1 MLADPRRRWIAY
13 LLALSITAVVLLGRE
28 AVAGVLGRSDPFL
41 PFVGAVLIA
50 SWFGGLGPGLLATA
64 LGAMVTDFFLVPPFL
79 SLPIAKLVHGADL
92 LLFVILGVLISLLSE
107 KRLRLVCQL
116 WEADCRKNRFLATL
130 AHELRN
136 PLAPIASA
144 VQSLR
149 LHEPSNPQDRKS
161 IEIIERQT
169 CQITRLVDDLLD
181 ISRISHDKL
190 ELRTEPTELANIV
203 QSAVET
209 ARPIIQRQG
218 HDLAVRLP
226 DPPVVLQ
233 ADPVRLGQVFANL
246 LNNAAKFT
254 PPGGWIEIS
263 AEPQAN
269 EVVVAVRDNG
279 IGIPL
284 EELSRVFEIFAQVG
298 RCEEG
303 TPCGLGIGLALA
315 RRLVEMHGGTIDV
328 ASDGLGCGSEF
339 KVRLPVEETPQ
350 LPSGPP
356 PSNER
361 IRAPKRRYRLLI
373 ADDNKDSVE
382 SLGFLLSELG
392 NEVHKAYDGMEA
404 VMCAQRIRPEVIL
417 MDIGMPVLDGYAAA
431 RRIRNRAWGTE
442 IVLVAVTGWGQDED
456 RKRSER
462 AGFDFHL
469 TKPINLPGLRA
480 LLEAVAARKPTVSPN
495 PETDSVNQYCRG

>member
-1 MLADPRRRWIAY
+1 MLADLRPRWVAY
-13 LLALSITAVVLLGRE
+13 LLALCITALVLLGRE
-28 AVAGVLGRSDPFL
+28 AVAGFLGRSDPFL

-64 LGAMVTDFFLVPPFL
+64 LGAMVTDFFLVAPFF
-79 SLPIAKLVHGADL
+79 SLPFAKLVHGADL
-92 LLFVILGVLISLLSE
+92 LLFVVLGVLISLLSD

-136 PLAPIASA
+136 PLAPIANA
-144 VQSLR
+144 VQCLR
-149 LHEPSNPQDRKS
+149 LHEPSNPQNRKS

-190 ELRTEPTELANIV
+190 ELRTEPTELASVV

-218 HDLAVRLP
+218 HDLTIRLP
-226 DPPVVLQ
+226 DASVLLK

-254 PPGGWIEIS
+254 PPGGRIEIS
-263 AEPQAN
+263 AEAQAD
-269 EVVVAVRDNG
+269 EIVVAVRDSG

-284 EELSRVFEIFAQVG
+284 GERSRIFEIFAQGG
-298 RCEEG
+298 RCEAG

-315 RRLVEMHGGTIDV
+315 RRLVEMHGGSIDV
-328 ASDGLGCGSEF
+328 TSEGVGRGSEF
-339 KVRLPVEETPQ
+339 KVRLPAGEMPL
-350 LPSGPP
+350 LPNRPSSSDDRARPP
-356 PSNER
+356 R
-361 IRAPKRRYRLLI
+361 TRYRILI

-382 SLGFLLSELG
+382 SLGFLLSDLG

-404 VMCAQRIRPEVIL
+404 VMCAQKIRPEVVL

-431 RRIRNRAWGTE
+431 RRIRSRAWGTE

-462 AGFDFHL
+462 AGFDYHL
-469 TKPINLPGLRA
+469 TKPIHLSGLCT
-480 LLEAVAARKPTVSPN
+480 LLETLAARKPTAVR
-495 PETDSVNQYCRG
+495 DSDADSINQCCRR